1 MYWEPDGECMDREEL
16 EQLQLERLQATLNRV
31 YGHVPFYRKRFD
43 AMGISPEDIASLSD
57 LSRLPFTTKE
67 DLRDNY
73 PYGLFAVPM
82 REVVRVHASS
92 GTTGSPTGVGYTR
105 NDIKTWSNLVARVLT
120 AGGVT
125 KDDVVQIAFG
135 YGLFTGAFG
144 LHYGAERL
152 GASVIPTSSGNTAR
166 QIKVMMDFKT
176 TALVSTPSYALLI
189 GDTVREMGIPVSALS
204 LKYGLFGAEPWS
216 EAMRQEVEDKL
227 GIVATDNYGLSEI
240 IGPGVS
246 GECLERK
253 GLHINEDH
261 FLVETVDPETLKPV
275 PPGDT
280 GELVFTTLT
289 KEAFPMIRYRTRDL
303 TCLLAGDCPCGRTGR
318 RMSRV
323 MGRSDDMLIIK
334 GVNVFPS
341 QIEAILLEIEGTEPH
356 YQIIVDRKG
365 AMDEA
370 TVLVEAGEA
379 IFFDQ
384 MRRQREMVER
394 IEKRLAQELGISVQ
408 VKLVE
413 KKTLQRFEGKAQR
426 VIDNRKLWPSPH
438 GTGTVLERP
447 SST

>member
-1 MYWEPDGECMDREEL
+1 MYWEPEKECLDREEL
-16 EQLQLERLQATLNRV
+16 EQLQIERLQVTLNRV
-31 YGHVPFYRKRFD
+31 YERVPFYRKRFD
-43 AMGISPEDIASLSD
+43 ELEIAPEQIESLAD
-57 LSRLPFTTKE
+57 VSRLPFTTKA

-82 REVVRVHASS
+82 REVVRIHASS
-92 GTTGSPTGVGYTR
+92 GTTGTPTVVGYTR
-105 NDIKTWSNLVARVLT
+105 NDIKIWSNLVARILVE
-120 AGGVT
+120 GGIT

-152 GASVIPTSSGNTAR
+152 GASVIPASSGNTAR
-166 QIKVMMDFKT
+166 QIRIMQDFKT

-189 GDTVREMGIPVSALS
+189 GDTLREMRIPASSLS
-204 LKYGLFGAEPWS
+204 LRYGLFGAEPWS
-216 EAMRQEVEDKL
+216 DAMRHEIQEKL
-227 GIVATDNYGLSEI
+227 GITATDNYGLSEV

-246 GECLERK
+246 GECLEQN

-261 FLVETVDPETLKPV
+261 FLVEVVDPETLQPV
-275 PPGDT
+275 PAGT
-280 GELVFTTLT
+280 VGELVLTTLT

-303 TCLLAGDCPCGRTGR
+303 TRILPDGCPCGRTGR

-323 MGRSDDMLIIK
+323 LGRTDDMLVIR

-341 QIEAILLEIEGTEPH
+341 QIEEVLFEIEGTEPH

-365 AMDEA
+365 ALDEA
-370 TVLVEAGEA
+370 TVLVEAGES

-384 MRRQREMVER
+384 MRRQKEMVER
-394 IEKRLAQELGISVQ
+394 IRKRLAQALGLTVE

-413 KKTLQRFEGKAQR
+413 KKTLERFEGKARR
-426 VIDNRKLWPSPH
+426 VIDNRKL
-438 GTGTVLERP
+438 
-447 SST
+447 

>member
-1 MYWEPDGECMDREEL
+1 MYWEPEKECMDREEL
-16 EQLQLERLQATLNRV
+16 EQVQLEQLQATLNRV
-31 YGHVPFYRKRFD
+31 YSHVPFYRKKFD
-43 AMGISPEDIASLSD
+43 ALGIAPEEIGSLAD
-57 LSRLPFTTKE
+57 LARLPFTSKE

-92 GTTGSPTGVGYTR
+92 GTTGAPTVVGYTR
-105 NDIKTWSNLVARVLT
+105 NDIKIWSNLVARILV

-152 GASVIPTSSGNTAR
+152 GASVIPASSGNTAR
-166 QIKVMMDFKT
+166 QIKIMTDFKT
-176 TALVSTPSYALLI
+176 TALVGTPSYALLI
-189 GDTVREMGIPVSALS
+189 GDTLREMGIPVSALS

-216 EAMRQEVEDKL
+216 DAMRQEIEAKL
-227 GIVATDNYGLSEI
+227 GIIATDNYGLSEI

-246 GECLERK
+246 GECLERN

-261 FLVETVDPETLKPV
+261 FLIEVVNPDTLTPV
-275 PPGDT
+275 MPGEV
-280 GELVFTTLT
+280 GELVITSLT

-303 TCLLAGDCPCGRTGR
+303 TRILSGVCPCGRTGR

-323 MGRSDDMLIIK
+323 MGRSDDMLIIR

-341 QIEAILLEIEGTEPH
+341 QIESVLIEIEGTEPH
-356 YQIIVDRKG
+356 YQIIIERKG

-370 TVLVEAGEA
+370 TVLVEAAEH

-384 MRRQREMVER
+384 MRRQREVVEV
-394 IEKRLAQELGISVQ
+394 IKKRLAQELGLSVE

-426 VIDNRKLWPSPH
+426 VIDKRKF
-438 GTGTVLERP
+438 
-447 SST
+447 

>member
-1 MYWEPDGECMDREEL
+1 MYWEPDKECMDREEL

-31 YGHVPFYRKRFD
+31 YAHVPFYRKRFD
-43 AMGISPEDIASLSD
+43 SMGLSPEDVTSLAD

-92 GTTGSPTGVGYTR
+92 GTTGAPTVVGYTR
-105 NDIKTWSNLVARVLT
+105 NDIKIWSNLVARILVM
-120 AGGVT
+120 GGVT

-189 GDTVREMGIPVSALS
+189 GDTLREMGISVSALS
-204 LKYGLFGAEPWS
+204 LRYGLFGSEPWS
-216 EAMRQEVEDKL
+216 DAMRQEIEGKL

-246 GECLERK
+246 GECLERH
-253 GLHINEDH
+253 GLHISEDH
-261 FLVETVDPETLKPV
+261 FLVEIVNPETLQPV
-275 PPGDT
+275 PPGET
-280 GELVFTTLT
+280 GELVITSLT
-289 KEAFPMIRYRTRDL
+289 REAFPMIRYRTRDL
-303 TCLLAGDCPCGRTGR
+303 TCVLPGDCPCGRTGR

-323 MGRSDDMLIIK
+323 LGRTDDMLIIK

-341 QIEAILLEIEGTEPH
+341 QIEAVLFEIEGTEPH

-370 TVLVEAGEA
+370 TVLVEVAQS

-394 IEKRLAQELGISVQ
+394 IEKQLAQELGISVE

-413 KKTLQRFEGKAQR
+413 KKTLERFEGKAQR
-426 VIDNRKLWPSPH
+426 VIDNRKLWSSPH
-438 GTGTVLERP
+438 GGEAASDR
-447 SST
+447 SSPA